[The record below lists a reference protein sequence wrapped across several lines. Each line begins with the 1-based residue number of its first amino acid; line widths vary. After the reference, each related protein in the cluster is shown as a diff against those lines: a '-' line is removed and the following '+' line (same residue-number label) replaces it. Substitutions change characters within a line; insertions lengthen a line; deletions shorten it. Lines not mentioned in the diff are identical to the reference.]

1 MHVLC
6 PLCLLPTCLRVART
20 HLPEGRRR
28 YEHDTSTHMS
38 HVRRIR
44 RWNHRGSI
52 EAELG
57 DVKEIASEV
66 AMDVRAVDEEEES
79 SDEEDDE

>member
-1 MHVLC
+1 MSG
-6 PLCLLPTCLRVART
+6 RKNYAFARAGLT
-20 HLPEGRRR
+20 FARGRR
-28 YEHDTSTHMS
+28 YEHDTC
-38 HVRRIR
+38 
-44 RWNHRGSI
+44 GSI

>member
-1 MHVLC
+1 M
-6 PLCLLPTCLRVART
+6 AR
-20 HLPEGRRR
+20 GRR
-28 YEHDTSTHMS
+28 YEHDGKLNAAL
-38 HVRRIR
+38 VP
-44 RWNHRGSI
+44 RGSI

-66 AMDVRAVDEEEES
+66 AIDVRVADEEEES